1 MNTTEMVKTLAAR
14 LQITQKD
21 ARRHLHNM
29 FAALSVSL
37 QDGEKVVL
45 QKFGALS
52 AAPKKPLRTYDPG
65 AKEFVPAPSRIE
77 IFFRPYK
84 RLKDAVKAR
93 RPIREAETVA
103 VARAVT
109 GAGEASKRV

>member
-1 MNTTEMVKTLAAR
+1 MNTTEMIKTLAAR

-37 QDGEKVVL
+37 QKGEKTVL
-45 QKFGALS
+45 RNFGALS
-52 AAPKKPLRTYDPG
+52 AAPGKPIRTYD
-65 AKEFVPAPSRIE
+65 AATKEFVPAPSKIE

-84 RLKDAVKAR
+84 GLKDHV
-93 RPIREAETVA
+93 ETRKSA
-103 VARAVT
+103 
-109 GAGEASKRV
+109 